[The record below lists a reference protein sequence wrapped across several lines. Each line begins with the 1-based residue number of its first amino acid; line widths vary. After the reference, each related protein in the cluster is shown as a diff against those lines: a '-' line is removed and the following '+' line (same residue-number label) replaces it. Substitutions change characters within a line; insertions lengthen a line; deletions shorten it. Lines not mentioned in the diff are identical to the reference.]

1 MKAVVMVGGK
11 GTRLRP
17 LTCDRPKPMVPVVNR
32 PMLEHVITLLKLHGF
47 SDIFATLYYMPEVI
61 QDYFGHGDKFGVE
74 MHYAIEDTPLGT
86 AGSVKACEK
95 YLDSTFLVISGDA
108 LTDIHLGEA
117 VEFHKAKGAIA
128 TIVLTR
134 VTSPLEYGV
143 VITDDDGRITRFL
156 EKPSWSEVF
165 SDTVNTGIYVL
176 EPEALRLFD
185 AGVQFDFS
193 KNLFPLILKKG
204 LPLFGYV
211 ACGYWSDVGNI
222 EQYRQTHYDILQG
235 LAYVSIP
242 GEEIARGIYIG
253 KGTEIHPNTKLDPP
267 IVIGDFCRIRR
278 GAEIGSGTVIGH
290 NNILNE
296 GLSVKRSVLWDD
308 SFFGKDTEL
317 RGAIVCSKAS
327 LKAKSAVFEGSVIG
341 SRSVVGTHSVIK
353 PGVKIWPEKV
363 IDAGTTITTSLVWG
377 AKWSKRLFGTYGV
390 SGLVNV
396 ELTPEIAAK
405 LGAAYCSCFKER
417 PQVVVS
423 SDAYKPSRMVKRAL
437 TSGLLSG
444 GVGVYDLGRMTTP
457 VTRYAVTALGVNGGL
472 HVRLSP
478 YDPDIALI
486 EFLDNKGMNIDK
498 ATERKIENAFF
509 SEDFTRV
516 SPDDIGEV
524 AFLTRLIEEY
534 LDCLLQTISVD
545 LIRAKQFQVAVDY
558 DPGNLS
564 LLLPSFLSALGCS
577 VSTSDRENAGDHGP
591 RHLLDMLDS
600 LSHLA
605 KSVIVQQADLGII
618 VDSNAERLLLVDEKG
633 NRVSD
638 DLLMALMSLLV
649 LKSQEGATVAVPVTA
664 SRIIED
670 MARSYR
676 GRVVRTRA
684 NPRSVMEKAIEEKI
698 FIGEKGLPG
707 FQAPFDALFSLG
719 KILETMARDG
729 ISLSEL
735 VSMVPEFYISKRSVK
750 CPWEAKGKVMR
761 TLIDE
766 TRTKKVEL
774 IDGIKVYHETGWALV
789 LPDSEEPLFHIYS
802 EASTP
807 GEAEALREAYMNRIN
822 EIGLI

>member
-1 MKAVVMVGGK
+1 I
-11 GTRLRP
+11 
-17 LTCDRPKPMVPVVNR
+17 D
-32 PMLEHVITLLKLHGF
+32 LLKLHGF
-47 SDIFATLYYMPEVI
+47 SEIFATLYYMPEVI
-61 QDYFGHGDKFGVE
+61 QDYFGQGDRFGVT
-74 MHYAIEDTPLGT
+74 MHYSVEDTPLGT
-86 AGSVKACEK
+86 AGSVKTCER

-128 TIVLTR
+128 TIVLTH
-134 VTSPLEYGV
+134 VTNPLEYGV

-185 AGVQFDFS
+185 TGQQFDFS

-204 LPLFGYV
+204 LPLFGYI
-211 ACGYWSDVGNI
+211 ADGYWSDVGNI
-222 EQYRQTHYDILQG
+222 EQYRKTHYDILQG
-235 LAYVSIP
+235 PAQVNIP
-242 GEEIARGIYIG
+242 GEEIAKGIYMG
-253 KGTEIHPNTKLDPP
+253 TGTEIHPDTRLDAP

-278 GAEIGSGTVIGH
+278 GAEIGSGTIIGH
-290 NNILNE
+290 NNILSE
-296 GLSVKRSVLWDD
+296 GVSVKRSVIWDD
-308 SFFGKDTEL
+308 SFFGKDAEL

-327 LKAKSAVFEGSVIG
+327 LKSKAAVFEGSVIG
-341 SRSVVGTHSVIK
+341 SRCVIGAHSIIR
-353 PGVKIWPEKV
+353 PSVKIWPEKT
-363 IDAGTTITTSLVWG
+363 IDAGTAITTSLVWG

-405 LGAAYCSCFKER
+405 LGAAYSSCFRER

-444 GVGVYDLGRMTTP
+444 GASVYDLGRMTTS
-457 VTRYAVTALGVNGGL
+457 VTRYAVTALGVSGGL

-478 YDPDIALI
+478 YDPDIVLI
-486 EFLDNKGMNIDK
+486 EFLDDKGMNIDK
-498 ATERKIENAFF
+498 STERKIENAFF

-516 SPDDIGEV
+516 CPDDIGEV
-524 AFLTRLIEEY
+524 AFLTRLVEEY
-534 LDCLLQTISVD
+534 LDCLLKTISVD
-545 LIRAKQFQVAVDY
+545 LIRAKQFPVVVDY

-564 LLLPSFLSALGCS
+564 LILPSFLSALGCR
-577 VSTSDRENAGDHGP
+577 VSASDRDNSGDHGP

-600 LSHLA
+600 LSFLA
-605 KSVIVQQADLGII
+605 KSVIAKQAALGII
-618 VDSNAERLLLVDEKG
+618 VDSNAERLLLVDERG

-638 DLLMALMSLLV
+638 DLFVALMSLV
-649 LKSQEGATVAVPVTA
+649 ALKSQEGATVAVPVTA

-670 MARSYR
+670 MAGSYR
-676 GRVVRTRA
+676 GRVIRTRA
-684 NPRSVMEKAIEEKI
+684 NPRSVMEKAIEAKI

-735 VSMVPEFYISKRSVK
+735 V
-750 CPWEAKGKVMR
+750 
-761 TLIDE
+761 
-766 TRTKKVEL
+766 
-774 IDGIKVYHETGWALV
+774 
-789 LPDSEEPLFHIYS
+789 
-802 EASTP
+802 
-807 GEAEALREAYMNRIN
+807 
-822 EIGLI
+822 

>member
-1 MKAVVMVGGK
+1 MKAVVMAGGK

-32 PMLEHVITLLKLHGF
+32 PMLEHVIDLLKLHGF
-47 SDIFATLYYMPEVI
+47 CDIIATLYYMPEVI
-61 QDYFGHGDKFGVE
+61 QDYFGGGDRFGVR
-74 MHYAIEDTPLGT
+74 MYYSIEDTPLGT
-86 AGSVKACEK
+86 AGSVKACER

-108 LTDIHLGEA
+108 LTDIDLSAA
-117 VEFHKAKGAIA
+117 VDFHKSKGAIA
-128 TIVLTR
+128 TIVLTH

-176 EPEALRLFD
+176 EPEALRLFG
-185 AGVQFDFS
+185 AGQSFDFS
-193 KNLFPLILKKG
+193 KNLFPMILKKG
-204 LPLFGYV
+204 LPLFGYI
-211 ACGYWSDVGNI
+211 ADGYWSDVGNI

-235 LAYVSIP
+235 RAQVNIP
-242 GEEIARGIYIG
+242 GEEIAKGIYIG
-253 KGTEIHPNTKLDPP
+253 TGTQIHPNTKLEAP
-267 IVIGDFCRIRR
+267 IVIGDFCRISRN
-278 GAEIGSGTVIGH
+278 AEVGSCTVMGH

-296 GLSVKRSVLWDD
+296 GVSIKRSVIWDD
-308 SFFGKDTEL
+308 SFFGGSSEL
-317 RGAIVCSKAS
+317 RGAIICTKAS
-327 LKAKSAVFEGSVIG
+327 LKTKAAVFEGSVIG
-341 SRSVVGTHSVIK
+341 SRCVVGNQSIIK

-377 AKWSKRLFGTYGV
+377 AKWSKRLFGTHGV
-390 SGLVNV
+390 SGLVNM

-405 LGAAYCSCFKER
+405 LGAAYSSCFKER
-417 PQVVVS
+417 PSVIVS
-423 SDAYKPSRMVKRAL
+423 SDSYRPSRMIKRAL

-444 GVGVYDLGRMTTP
+444 GAGVYDLGRMTTP
-457 VTRYAVTALGVNGGL
+457 VTRYAVSVLEVSGGI

-486 EFLDNKGMNIDK
+486 EFLDEKGLNIDK
-498 ATERKIENAFF
+498 PTERRIENAFF
-509 SEDFTRV
+509 SEDFKRV
-516 SPDDIGEV
+516 SADDIREV
-524 AFLTRLIEEY
+524 AFLTRLVEEY
-534 LDCLLQTISVD
+534 LECLLQSIAVD
-545 LIRAKQFQVAVDY
+545 LIKKKRFKVMVVSEPA
-558 DPGNLS
+558 NLS
-564 LLLPSFLSALGCS
+564 LLLPAFLSALGCS
-577 VSTSDRENAGDHGP
+577 VSTPSRDNDGDHRP
-591 RHLLDMLDS
+591 KHLLDMLDS
-600 LSHLA
+600 FSLLS
-605 KSVIVQQADLGII
+605 KSVAIQGADLGII
-618 VDSNAERLLLVDEKG
+618 VDSNAERLLLVDERG

-638 DLLMALMSLLV
+638 DLLAALMWLLV
-649 LKSQEGATVAVPVTA
+649 LKAREGATVAVPVTA

-670 MARSYR
+670 MARSYS
-676 GRVVRTRA
+676 GRVIRTRA
-684 NPRSVMEKAIEEKI
+684 NPRSVMERAIEEKI

-719 KILETMARDG
+719 KILETMARDST
-729 ISLSEL
+729 SLSEL
-735 VSMVPEFYISKRSVK
+735 VSMVPQFYMSKRSVK

-807 GEAEALREAYMNRIN
+807 DEAEALRETYMARIN

>member
-1 MKAVVMVGGK
+1 MAGGK

-32 PMLEHVITLLKLHGF
+32 PMLEHVIDLLKLHGF
-47 SDIFATLYYMPEVI
+47 CDILATLYYMPEVI
-61 QDYFGHGDKFGVE
+61 MDYFGQGERFGVS
-74 MHYAIEDTPLGT
+74 MDYAVEDTPLGT
-86 AGSVKACEK
+86 AGSVKACEHL
-95 YLDSTFLVISGDA
+95 LDSTFLVISGDA
-108 LTDIHLGEA
+108 LTDINLTEA

-176 EPEALRLFD
+176 EPDVLRLFD
-185 AGVQFDFS
+185 PGVEFDFS

-211 ACGYWSDVGNI
+211 AQGYWSDVGNI
-222 EQYRQTHYDILQG
+222 DQYRQTHYDILQG
-235 LAYVSIP
+235 LVRVRIP
-242 GEEIARGIYIG
+242 GEEIAKGIYIG
-253 KGTEIHPNTKLDPP
+253 RGTEIHPSAKLDAPV
-267 IVIGDFCRIRR
+267 IIGDFCRIRR
-278 GAEIGSGTVIGH
+278 GVEIGSSTVIGH
-290 NNILNE
+290 NNILND
-296 GLSVKRSVLWDD
+296 GASAKRSVLWDD

-317 RGAIVCSKAS
+317 RGAIVCSKVS
-327 LKAKSAVFEGSVIG
+327 LKAKTAVFEGSIIG
-341 SRSVVGTHSVIK
+341 SRSVVGGSSVIK

-405 LGAAYCSCFKER
+405 LGAAYSSCFKER
-417 PQVVVS
+417 CQVVIS
-423 SDAYKPSRMVKRAL
+423 SDAYKPSRMIKRAL

-444 GVGVYDLGRMTTP
+444 GAAVYDVGRTTTP
-457 VTRYAVTALGVNGGL
+457 VTRYAVTALGVAGGL

-486 EFLDNKGMNIDK
+486 EFLDDKGMNIDK
-498 ATERKIENAFF
+498 ATERRIENAFF

-524 AFLTRLIEEY
+524 AFLTRLMEEY
-534 LDCLLQTISVD
+534 LDCLLETISVD
-545 LIRAKQFQVAVDY
+545 VIREKQFKVVVDY

-564 LLLPSFLSALGCS
+564 LLLPSFLSALGCT
-577 VSTSDRENAGDHGP
+577 VSTSDRESNAEQGP

-600 LSHLA
+600 LSFLA
-605 KSVIVQQADLGII
+605 KSVVVQQADLGII

-633 NRVSD
+633 NRVSE
-638 DLLMALMSLLV
+638 DLFTALMSLLV
-649 LKSQEGATVAVPVTA
+649 LKSREGATVAVPVTA
-664 SRIIED
+664 SRIIEE
-670 MARSYR
+670 MARRYR

-719 KILETMARDG
+719 KILETMARDS
-729 ISLSEL
+729 IRLSEL
-735 VSMVPEFYISKRSVK
+735 VSMVPEFYISKRSVE

-761 TLIDE
+761 TLINE
-766 TRTKKVEL
+766 TRTKQVEL
-774 IDGIKVYHETGWALV
+774 IDGIKVYHEKGWALV

-802 EASTP
+802 EASSP
-807 GEAEALREAYMNRIN
+807 DEAEALREAYMNRIM
-822 EIGLI
+822 EIGTI